1 MQRIKLEVF
10 KSLFEKDLTGNEIDF
25 LLVLSFYQDQR
36 GCVRGVYYKQMME
49 EAKMSVQAFYDCKNA
64 LEKKGVI
71 TSVRVHNDYDIWII
85 GNDFTSY
92 TQEDYAEGRV
102 KYLSTSSV
110 LFRDRNFKALKPK
123 QKLLAMDLLNIQSAG
138 VSNGVQAY
146 RIRREN
152 FIKKYANTVAP
163 DGSIMKG
170 ILDITVR
177 TLQKYL
183 KMLKLY
189 FSIGLKEGIYYFT
202 LRKAFGKRAVTG
214 KTEKETAMEQ
224 MLTAA
229 CRRNKVKAPDPKEC
243 AEILKVL
250 TYREK
255 DILKYSINISTVIE
269 RMIEV
274 INARIINPKKWSR
287 RLKTSLFVKLLNE
300 ETV

>member
-25 LLVLSFYQDQR
+25 LLVLSFYQDQK
-36 GCVRGVYYKQMME
+36 GCVRGVYYKEMME
-49 EAKMSVQAFYDCKNA
+49 EARMSVQAFYDCKEG
-64 LEKKGVI
+64 LERKGVI
-71 TSVRVHNDYDIWII
+71 TSVRVHNDYDIRIV
-85 GNDFTSY
+85 GNDFTVY
-92 TQEDYAEGRV
+92 TQEDYEEGKV
-102 KYLSTSSV
+102 KYLSTSV
-110 LFRDRNFKALKPK
+110 ALFRDRNFKALKPK

-138 VSNGVQAY
+138 ASNGVQAY

-152 FIKKYANTVAP
+152 FIGKYANTTTE
-163 DGSIMKG
+163 DGSTKKG
-170 ILDITVR
+170 LLDITVR

-229 CRRNKVKAPDPKEC
+229 CRRNKVKDPDPKER
-243 AEILKVL
+243 AGILKVL

-269 RMIEV
+269 RMIGV
-274 INARIINPKKWSR
+274 INERIINQKKWSR

-300 ETV
+300 ETA